1 MEIQSVSYECVAK
14 DRDKLLDTIYYMN
27 MNSFWKNKKV
37 LVTGGSGFIG
47 SHVVEKLV
55 RMGAKVKIL
64 DRISNGKLKYIE
76 YLKRDIE
83 IIHGECVDPDA
94 SVKACNSMDVVMN
107 LAAHVGGIEY
117 NRTHQA
123 TMLHDNIVIA
133 TSMIEAARKAK
144 VERFLVVSSA
154 CVYPHDAI
162 VPTPE
167 SEGVR
172 GEPEPTNSGYGW
184 AKRYAELL
192 GKLYSEEYGMKVGIV
207 RPYNAYGPRDHFSP
221 ESSHVIPALIKRVM
235 DGENPIT
242 VWGSGKQTRAFLY
255 VEDFTDGLI
264 QAIEEYPVPDPIN
277 IGTDEEISIG
287 DLIKMII
294 KISGKNSDIQFDIT
308 KPDGSPRRNSD
319 NTKAKEKTGFTA
331 KTSLA
336 EGLHKTIEWY
346 AKEYLANRNTT

>member
-1 MEIQSVSYECVAK
+1 M
-14 DRDKLLDTIYYMN
+14 D

-37 LVTGGSGFIG
+37 LVTGGTGFIG

-55 RMGAKVKIL
+55 HLGASVRIL
-64 DRISNGKLKYIE
+64 DRVSDEKMKYIA
-76 YLKRDIE
+76 YLKKDLE
-83 IIHGECVDPDA
+83 IIHGECTDSNTA
-94 SVKACNSMDVVMN
+94 LKACTSVDVVMN

-123 TMLHDNIVIA
+123 TMLRDNSNIA
-133 TSMIEAARKAK
+133 LSMIEAARKAN

-167 SEGVR
+167 TEGTR

-192 GKLYSEEYGMKVGIV
+192 GELYAKEYGMKVGIV

-221 ESSHVIPALIKRVM
+221 ESSHVIPALITRVM
-235 DGENPIT
+235 NGENPVV

-255 VEDFTDGLI
+255 VEDFADGLI
-264 QAIEEYPVPDPIN
+264 QAIEKYPVPDPVN

-287 DLIKMII
+287 DLVKMII
-294 KISGKNSDIQFDIT
+294 QISGKKSEVQFDTT
-308 KPDGSPRRNSD
+308 KPDGSPKRNSD
-319 NTKAKEKTGFTA
+319 NTKAKEKTEFTS
-331 KTSLA
+331 KIPL
-336 EGLHKTIEWY
+336 EVGLTKTIEWY
-346 AKEYLANRNTT
+346 KKYL